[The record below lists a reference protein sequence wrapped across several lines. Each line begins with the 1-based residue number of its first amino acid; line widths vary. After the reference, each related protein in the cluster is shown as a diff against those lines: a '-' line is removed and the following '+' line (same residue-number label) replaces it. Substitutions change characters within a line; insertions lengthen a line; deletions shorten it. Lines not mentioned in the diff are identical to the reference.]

1 MPLARQIASR
11 SLLERSQA
19 ECRQDR
25 EEVVEDLRLE
35 GLVVQPHRVVRE
47 AVDLDRRAV
56 GAGGELTDHEDHV
69 LVGQRVSL
77 EVSFHIRPEDLQVR
91 EGRRQGD
98 ALVFADFRSGVASH
112 LVELLPHVGTQQFA
126 PGKRK
131 DLFVR
136 EEPHGVHVNENG
148 ALDSPSSRLGH
159 AAPVLEGFADEPLSR
174 DRLVP
179 VLHPDRVQ
187 VDVALRIKSNTE
199 ARIHIMGHAD
209 AVQIGDNLLNK
220 YPSNWKLSVERSMI
234 TAQYLLDKTDLNM
247 SQFIINGS
255 LL

>member
-1 MPLARQIASR
+1 MPLARQVASR
-11 SLLERSQA
+11 PLLERSQA

-56 GAGGELTDHEDHV
+56 RVGGELTDHENHV

-77 EVSFHIRPEDLQVR
+77 EVSFHIRPEYLQVR
-91 EGRRQGD
+91 EGRRRGD
-98 ALVFADFRSGVASH
+98 AADFRSGVASH

-131 DLFVR
+131 GLFVFVR

-148 ALDSPSSRLGH
+148 ALDCAVLPTRTRRASS
-159 AAPVLEGFADEPLSR
+159 
-174 DRLVP
+174 
-179 VLHPDRVQ
+179 
-187 VDVALRIKSNTE
+187 
-199 ARIHIMGHAD
+199 
-209 AVQIGDNLLNK
+209 
-220 YPSNWKLSVERSMI
+220 
-234 TAQYLLDKTDLNM
+234 
-247 SQFIINGS
+247 
-255 LL
+255 